1 MDIQTEKLGLIEW
14 ISRLTDSNV
23 IRKLKSV
30 KEEHQEEKDWGEELS
45 KAEKESIARGLKD
58 FEVGRTHDHEEVR
71 KLYEK
76 YLLDR
81 LVG

>member
-1 MDIQTEKLGLIEW
+1 M
-14 ISRLTDSNV
+14 
-23 IRKLKSV
+23 